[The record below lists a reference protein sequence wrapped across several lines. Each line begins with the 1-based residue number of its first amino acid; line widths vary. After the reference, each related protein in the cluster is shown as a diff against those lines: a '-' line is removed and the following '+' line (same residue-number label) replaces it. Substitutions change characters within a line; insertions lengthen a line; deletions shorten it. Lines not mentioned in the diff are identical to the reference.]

1 MNAAFHKIS
10 IDFEYLN
17 EIYTINSDPYKTLS
31 ELKDIVLKKI
41 FPCPRD
47 VHCFYKNVDLFD
59 KEEEEIIKMF
69 PHNSKVKIKLKK
81 PSKEVRHTRRSII
94 ARNNRPHLVTLV
106 TGPTQNYPK
115 IEAIVSPEKK
125 SKTIRKRKIERLMS
139 LPSTNSKTS
148 MNFDHEI
155 KEETLNDNIKNDDLF
170 YLLHKNEID
179 KYKTSKK
186 VVNDGDD
193 KEMKMILN
201 KYKRSKNENF
211 LTAKKEV
218 KDVNFLLSSLKG
230 KNFNKLKLPNNV
242 SWNLDGNKNS
252 NNKIPNTVKK
262 GTCKIRLKRINS
274 SDEEK
279 ESEKEDSNTNLDNN
293 ETNKTNKDSI
303 DENYICS
310 SCKEEIIS
318 EYCLNCNEFKCNSCI
333 ELCKADQ
340 HEYLKI
346 ELDDECI
353 KNIMTYGELVTS
365 NIDKNLEEV
374 MEYNKEIQI
383 YDIKSFRDNLITFIN
398 EIFNLYNEITSILEN
413 VYKEKGITKEMNKFE
428 SESNKI
434 KTEVNEILHK
444 ANSYLKSDVNI
455 SKPKYKIM
463 NMQYFFNLINE
474 KGKEYNSIN
483 NNMKKYSLNLTINS
497 NIEKCFKDIENRMKS
512 ITDKENPFS
521 LKEDLKNEY
530 KKLIQNNKNSKKD
543 RKKMYLK
550 RKTLSLKPPHYHPFH
565 SLGSNKDVLADLNN
579 SDILDE

>member
-1 MNAAFHKIS
+1 
-10 IDFEYLN
+10 
-17 EIYTINSDPYKTLS
+17 
-31 ELKDIVLKKI
+31 
-41 FPCPRD
+41 
-47 VHCFYKNVDLFD
+47 
-59 KEEEEIIKMF
+59 
-69 PHNSKVKIKLKK
+69 
-81 PSKEVRHTRRSII
+81 
-94 ARNNRPHLVTLV
+94 LV

-125 SKTIRKRKIERLMS
+125 SKSIRKRKIERLMS

-186 VVNDGDD
+186 VVNDEDD

-201 KYKRSKNENF
+201 KYKSRKNENF

-242 SWNLDGNKNS
+242 SWNLDGNNNS

-262 GTCKIRLKRINS
+262 GPCKIRLKRINS

-521 LKEDLKNEY
+521 LKDDLKNEY
-530 KKLIQNNKNSKKD
+530 QKLIINNRDSKNHRKKLF
-543 RKKMYLK
+543 MK
-550 RKTLSLKPPHYHPFH
+550 RKTLSLK
-565 SLGSNKDVLADLNN
+565 GSNFLRFRNMGSVKNLITDINN
-579 SDILDE
+579 SELLEE